1 MLASGVQQSD
11 SVIHTQLY
19 ILSQILFPYR
29 LLQDIIVSPRSH
41 SLKVNSG
48 EITLIMYFINPI
60 YPYGYHFNMK
70 SISKVTNRKFYILSF
85 VLSPWNLG
93 WEFNSQHLSVWTG
106 PLTSSQNH
114 EHGYHFGKCR
124 VKLVKVQMHIF
135 LEHPKIQAFSW
146 CVLN

>member
-1 MLASGVQQSD
+1 MIYDVMLVSGVQQSD

-70 SISKVTNRKFYILSF
+70 SISKVTNRKVYILSF
-85 VLSPWNLG
+85 VLSP
-93 WEFNSQHLSVWTG
+93 
-106 PLTSSQNH
+106 
-114 EHGYHFGKCR
+114 
-124 VKLVKVQMHIF
+124 
-135 LEHPKIQAFSW
+135 
-146 CVLN
+146 